1 MSWLNRLRN
10 HMRQEAQ
17 RATADIS
24 LPRAAI
30 VTGSIDPARYA
41 ARVLLQPE
49 GTLTGYPPI
58 ASQWV
63 GNGWGMFCLPSPG
76 EVVDVIFQQGGSG
89 AGVIVGRQFNA
100 KAQPVPTTPGEFW
113 LVHQT
118 GSTLKLTNDGS
129 VTVNA
134 NTNMTL
140 NAPNGTLRLAAQNIK
155 FHATQIYA
163 FDCNGQGQKWNGSNV
178 ETWQDNDTTGAH
190 HNHAP
195 PETP

>member
-10 HMRQEAQ
+10 HIRQEAQ
-17 RATADIS
+17 RATSDLS

-30 VTGSIDPARYA
+30 VTGSIDPARYS

-49 GTLTGYPPI
+49 GTLTGYLPI

-76 EVVDVIFQQGGSG
+76 DVVDVIFQQGGHG

-100 KAQPVPTTPGEFW
+100 KAQPVPTTSGEFW

-118 GSTLKLTNDGS
+118 GTKINLTNDGNILIS
-129 VTVNA
+129 AHADLRIEA
-134 NTNMTL
+134 N
-140 NAPNGTLRLAAQNIK
+140 NIK
-155 FHATQIYA
+155 IHARQTYA
-163 FDCNGQGQKWNGSNV
+163 FDANGQGQKWDGAGV
-178 ETWQDNDTTGAH
+178 ETWQDNDVPKPH